1 MRPIFLGFIVM
12 QVPLIKLTRWMKR
25 SRSGQ
30 YLFWCGI
37 MLGPSLIVCFYLRVD
52 ESVTRMFT
60 RIDPL

>member
-1 MRPIFLGFIVM
+1 M